1 MPKRVAITAFFTLPM
16 IRRHLEEFGHG
27 FKLSEIKVALDILSD
42 TSIEVRLDSE
52 GEPDKP
58 NGDDAS

>member
-27 FKLSEIKVALDILSD
+27 FKLSEIKVALDIPQ
-42 TSIEVRLDSE
+42 ERLFGPSVS
-52 GEPDKP
+52 
-58 NGDDAS
+58 ASFCDE